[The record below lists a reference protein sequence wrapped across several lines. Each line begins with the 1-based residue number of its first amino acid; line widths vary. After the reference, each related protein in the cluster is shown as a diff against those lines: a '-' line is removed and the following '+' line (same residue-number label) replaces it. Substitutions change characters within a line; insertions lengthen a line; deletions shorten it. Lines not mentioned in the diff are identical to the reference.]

1 MLSGGHIL
9 IREGNSLELRA
20 LKAGQH
26 YFFAIESFDENGVS
40 RFSEVVR
47 VE

>member
-1 MLSGGHIL
+1 VLSGKHIL
-9 IREGNSLELRA
+9 IREGNSPELRA
-20 LKAGQH
+20 LKAKQH

-40 RFSEVVR
+40 RLSEVVR